1 MGAKMRKMCLLILMA
16 LGIATAPAIAQKA
29 EIQKA
34 NAKWVEM
41 FTKGDFTGIGA
52 LYTTDANAF
61 PPDAAIIKGRS
72 AISEMWKDLAEKVG
86 DPSLTTLEVK
96 RLGPNAAR
104 EIGTFKFKTKAQE
117 PEEISG
123 KYVTI
128 WEKRNGAWQ
137 ISTDIWNSS
146 E

>member
-1 MGAKMRKMCLLILMA
+1 MHKLYLAVILA
-16 LGIATAPAIAQKA
+16 FGIATAPALAQKA

-41 FTKGDFTGIGA
+41 FTKGDFTGIGT

-61 PPDAAIIKGRS
+61 PPDAGIIKGRS
-72 AISEMWKDLAEKVG
+72 AITEMWKGLAEKVA

-104 EIGTFKFKTKAQE
+104 EIGTCKFKTKAQE